1 MSLPLRAP
9 TVTAAPP
16 PLRAAL
22 EPQRP
27 LFLRALLFSFISGL
41 LMLVPQWFMFEVY
54 GRVLNSRNQNTLYM
68 LLLLTVGAYV
78 VIELL
83 DLVRSRILHRAG
95 QGVDRILRQ
104 RLFDITFEAN
114 LKKLPGGTPQAFADL
129 KAVRDGIASPAVGA
143 AMDIPAA
150 LLLLAVL
157 FMLHPWLGV
166 MTLVGALLQAAIVWA
181 TERRTMPLL
190 TQAARA
196 SIQAQSYASGVLRNA
211 QVVEAMGML
220 TSLRKRWQARQRTFL
235 AQQAQASDH
244 AGLHSTMAK
253 LIQTMQGSL
262 LLGAACWL
270 VLRNELW
277 GGAAMMIVAS
287 ILGARVLAPTA
298 TLVTHWRG
306 VVQARDA
313 AKRLNTLFGLFGER
327 EPGMPLPAP
336 KGVLTVESVVASAPG
351 SSVPILR
358 NVSLV
363 ARPGEV
369 LLITGPSASGKTCL
383 ARLLVGVWPA
393 AAGKVRLD
401 GVDVFGWN
409 KEELGPHIGYL
420 PQTIELFDG
429 TVAENIA
436 RFGSNDHEA
445 VRAAAAQVG
454 LLEAIEELPAGF
466 DTRIGEEG
474 AVLSGGQRQRLALAR
489 AIFGD
494 PRLVVLDE
502 PNASLDEAGEK
513 QLISLL
519 HELRARGAT
528 VVVIAHRTSLIAA
541 ADKLMVLNEGQT
553 VAFGPRDEVLAAL
566 RKANEKARAQVE
578 ARQTGAVAVQRPQPL
593 AGGVA

>member
-1 MSLPLRAP
+1 MNLPLRAP
-9 TVTAAPP
+9 AVVTATP
-16 PLRAAL
+16 PLKAAL
-22 EPQRP
+22 EQQRP
-27 LFLRALLFSFISGL
+27 LFVRALLFSFISGV

-54 GRVLNSRNQNTLYM
+54 GRVLNSRNQTTLYM
-68 LLLLTVGAYV
+68 LLMLTVGAYI
-78 VIELL
+78 VIEML

-95 QGVDRILRQ
+95 QGVDNTLRQ
-104 RLFDITFEAN
+104 RLFEVAFEAN
-114 LKKLPGGTPQAFADL
+114 LKKLPGGSPQAFADL

-150 LLLLAVL
+150 LLLLWLL
-157 FMLHPWLGV
+157 FLLHPWLGV

-196 SIQAQSYASGVLRNA
+196 SIQAQSYAAGMLRNA

-220 TSLRKRWQARQRTFL
+220 GSVRKRWQARQRTFL

-244 AGLHSTMAK
+244 AGLHSTLAK

-270 VLRNELW
+270 VLQNELW
-277 GGAAMMIVAS
+277 GGGAMMIVAS

-298 TLVTHWRG
+298 MLVTHWRG

-313 AKRLNTLFGLFGER
+313 AKRLNLLFGLFGER
-327 EPGMPLPAP
+327 ESGMSLPAP
-336 KGVLTVESVVASAPG
+336 KGMLTVESVVASAPG
-351 SSVPILR
+351 ANVPILR
-358 NVSLV
+358 GVSLV
-363 ARPGEV
+363 ARPGEI

-393 AAGKVRLD
+393 ASGKVRLD
-401 GVDVFGWN
+401 GVDVFGWS
-409 KEELGPHIGYL
+409 KDELGPHVGYL

-436 RFGSNDHEA
+436 RFGTIDAEA
-445 VRAAAAQVG
+445 IRAAAVQVG

-494 PRLVVLDE
+494 PRLIVLDE

-519 HELRARGAT
+519 QQLRARGAT
-528 VVVIAHRTSLIAA
+528 VLVIAHRASLIAV
-541 ADKLMVLNEGQT
+541 ADKLMVLNEGQA
-553 VAFGPRDEVLAAL
+553 VAFGPRDDVLAAL
-566 RKANEKARAQVE
+566 QKANEKARAQVE

-593 AGGVA
+593 PGGAA